1 MKIAARGASLTS
13 VRPTSLAGVGFGR
26 IFSDRMFAMEY
37 SPCLGWHDARIQPLQ
52 EISLH
57 PACCVFHYGAEVFE
71 GLKAYRRADGDIGL
85 FRVIDNGK
93 RLASSCE
100 RMSLPVLDPQD
111 FVEAVNSFVRAQA
124 DWVPDEP
131 GTSLYLRPFVIC
143 TDTQLGVHGITNA
156 AFYIIAS
163 PVGSYYPN
171 GLAPVR
177 IAIERDDV
185 RAVRGGTGYAK
196 CGGNYAAA
204 ARATVRAEKAGYDQ
218 VLWLDGV
225 ERRYIEEVGAMNVM
239 FKIGG
244 RIVTPGLT
252 GSILPGI
259 TRSTCITLLREMGYE
274 VEERQLDV
282 AELIEAAE
290 SGALEEAWGCGTA
303 AVISPIGVLRFGGE
317 DHAVRGGGIGP
328 VSQALYDAI
337 TGIQYGRIA
346 DTHGWVTR
354 LAPAQAFPC
363 GA

>member
-1 MKIAARGASLTS
+1 M
-13 VRPTSLAGVGFGR
+13 
-26 IFSDRMFAMEY
+26 
-37 SPCLGWHDARIQPLQ
+37 
-52 EISLH
+52 
-57 PACCVFHYGAEVFE
+57 
-71 GLKAYRRADGDIGL
+71 
-85 FRVIDNGK
+85 
-93 RLASSCE
+93 
-100 RMSLPVLDPQD
+100 
-111 FVEAVNSFVRAQA
+111 
-124 DWVPDEP
+124 
-131 GTSLYLRPFVIC
+131 
-143 TDTQLGVHGITNA
+143 
-156 AFYIIAS
+156 
-163 PVGSYYPN
+163 
-171 GLAPVR
+171 
-177 IAIERDDV
+177 

-239 FKIGG
+239 FKIGDK
-244 RIVTPGLT
+244 IVTPGLT

-346 DTHGWVTR
+346 DTHGWATR

>member
-1 MKIAARGASLTS
+1 M
-13 VRPTSLAGVGFGR
+13 
-26 IFSDRMFAMEY
+26 
-37 SPCLGWHDARIQPLQ
+37 
-52 EISLH
+52 
-57 PACCVFHYGAEVFE
+57 
-71 GLKAYRRADGDIGL
+71 
-85 FRVIDNGK
+85 
-93 RLASSCE
+93 
-100 RMSLPVLDPQD
+100 
-111 FVEAVNSFVRAQA
+111 
-124 DWVPDEP
+124 
-131 GTSLYLRPFVIC
+131 
-143 TDTQLGVHGITNA
+143 
-156 AFYIIAS
+156 
-163 PVGSYYPN
+163 
-171 GLAPVR
+171 
-177 IAIERDDV
+177 
-185 RAVRGGTGYAK
+185 RGGTGYAK

-239 FKIGG
+239 FKIGD

-274 VEERQLDV
+274 VEERKLDV

-337 TGIQYGRIA
+337 TGIHYGRIA
-346 DTHGWVTR
+346 ATPGWATR